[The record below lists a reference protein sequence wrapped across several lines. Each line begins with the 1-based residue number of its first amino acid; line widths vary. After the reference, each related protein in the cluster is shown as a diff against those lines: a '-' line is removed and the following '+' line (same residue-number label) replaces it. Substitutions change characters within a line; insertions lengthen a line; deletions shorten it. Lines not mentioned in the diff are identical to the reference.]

1 MNKDQIKGQ
10 VKEVVVSVKEATG
23 KILGDKSLEAKGI
36 AEKIVGKVQ
45 AEVGNIKS
53 DLKDILKLFSNSP

>member
-23 KILGDKSLEAKGI
+23 KILEDKSLEAKGI

-45 AEVGNIKS
+45 TEIGNIKS
-53 DLKDILKLFSNSP
+53 DLKDIL

>member
-1 MNKDQIKGQ
+1 
-10 VKEVVVSVKEATG
+10 VSVKEATG

-45 AEVGNIKS
+45 TEVGNIKS
-53 DLKDILKLFSNSP
+53 DLKDIL

>member
-45 AEVGNIKS
+45 TEVGNIKS
-53 DLKDILKLFSNSP
+53 DLKDIL

>member
-45 AEVGNIKS
+45 TEVGNIKS

>member
-1 MNKDQIKGQ
+1 MNKDQVKGQ
-10 VKEVVVSVKEATG
+10 FKEVVGSVKEATG

-45 AEVGNIKS
+45 TEVGNIKS
-53 DLKDILKLFSNSP
+53 DLKDIL